1 MKKQNSIDLLV
12 ETLSKEFSQ
21 IKNFEL
27 TQDDPLGN
35 KFFTFIVKNSSELN
49 SFKNLFVH
57 YYLPASLKSSQDFSR
72 ELKFSK
78 YKHLIKIENEELKEN
93 YFETIRLGYVGAF
106 HKYESY
112 VKNITVLMNEFF
124 LDLFE
129 NENYQDIETYLKKTF
144 QIELKKTITKFY
156 ASEKINWIA
165 NCVKHYDG
173 YPIKEP
179 VLMSFIHHDKNK
191 KIQIEANEFREDLD
205 DLMKQNQLLLSVLF
219 LVGFHQ
225 FMGQAYFKI
234 KDQLTEGKDEKD
246 VIKIKAQFGEIIER
260 TFNIA

>member
-12 ETLSKEFSQ
+12 ETLSTEFSK

-27 TQDDPLGN
+27 TQEDPLGN
-35 KFFTFIVKNSSELN
+35 KIFTFIVKHSSELN

-57 YYLPASLKSSQDFSR
+57 YYLPASIKSSQDFTR

-78 YKHLIKIENEELKEN
+78 YKHLINIDNEELKEN

-112 VKNITVLMNEFF
+112 IKNITVLMNEFF
-124 LDLFE
+124 SNLFE
-129 NENYQDIETYLKKTF
+129 NEKYLDIETYLKTNF
-144 QIELKKTITKFY
+144 QIELKKTITKFHTT
-156 ASEKINWIA
+156 EKINWIS

-179 VLMSFIHHDKNK
+179 ILKCFLHNDKNK
-191 KIQIEANEFREDLD
+191 KIQIEAKEFREDLE
-205 DLMKQNQLLLSVLF
+205 DLMKQNQLILSVLF
-219 LVGFHQ
+219 LIGFHQ
-225 FMGQAYFKI
+225 YMGLNYSKI
-234 KDQLTEGKDEKD
+234 EDQLTKDKNEQD
-246 VIKIKAQFGEIIER
+246 VIEIRAKLGKSIIN